1 MKQKNILTEKETK
14 IVQLICMEYINQ
26 RIADELGLSK
36 RTVEDYRE
44 RIKKK
49 INAKNTAGIVM
60 YAIQSGIF
68 KIK

>member
-49 INAKNTAGIVM
+49 NKCQKHCRHCYVCYSIRNI
-60 YAIQSGIF
+60 
-68 KIK
+68 

>member
-1 MKQKNILTEKETK
+1 MKQKNILTDKQTR
-14 IVQLICMEYINQ
+14 IVQLICMEYTNQ

-36 RTVEDYRE
+36 RTIEDCRE

-60 YAIQSGIF
+60 YAVQSGIF
-68 KIK
+68 KI